1 MWFSFL
7 QSSDAFAKKYDIKSK
22 VLGQGKF
29 AKVYEAT
36 ERETGQVY
44 AVKVILK
51 EALCGPAY
59 ARTRLESVI
68 RVREKTR
75 ASSESTHTRTLLTI
89 HAANLNWY
97 VSSGDPEEED

>member
-36 ERETGQVY
+36 EKETGKVY
-44 AVKVILK
+44 AAKVILK
-51 EALCGPAY
+51 
-59 ARTRLESVI
+59 
-68 RVREKTR
+68 
-75 ASSESTHTRTLLTI
+75 
-89 HAANLNWY
+89 
-97 VSSGDPEEED
+97 